1 MKNRNKILFA
11 FILVAALSRL
21 LPHPPNFTTI
31 GAMALFGGAYFIDKK
46 WALLVPICCML
57 FTDSI
62 LQGMYMTGSA
72 AFPGFTS
79 MMPYIYVSFAL
90 IVGLGFILRNKL
102 NFINTAIAS
111 LSASSLFFLISNFG
125 VWASGTFYPKNL
137 AGLGECY
144 IAAIPFFHYTML
156 GDLFYVGIMFGM
168 FEWMKRRNP
177 QLSYQGL
184 K

>member
-1 MKNRNKILFA
+1 MKNRNLILLTFV
-11 FILVAALSRL
+11 LVAALSRL

-46 WALLVPICCML
+46 WAILVPIFCML

-62 LQGMYMTGSA
+62 LQGMYMTGTA
-72 AFPGFTS
+72 VYPGFTA

-90 IVGLGFILRNKL
+90 IVGLGYLLRDKI
-102 NFINTAIAS
+102 NFINTTIAS
-111 LSASSLFFLISNFG
+111 LSASTLFFIISNFG
-125 VWASGTFYPKNL
+125 VWASSTFYPKNL

-144 IAAIPFFHYTML
+144 IAAIPFFHYTMI
-156 GDLFYVGIMFGM
+156 GDLVYVGIMFGM
-168 FEWMKRRNP
+168 FEWMKSRNP
-177 QLSYQGL
+177 KLAYQRI